1 MTERQHKVTP
11 MPDRKTE
18 PKNLKEIAANQH
30 QALLESEETKPLR
43 ILECPPELGPQAR
56 LEWERIAGELIK
68 LGILSSFDR
77 GRLAAYCCAYAL
89 WIEGMDMVQK
99 HGAMIKSPNGYP
111 MQSPYL
117 SHANKQFE
125 IMMKIA
131 TEFGFT
137 PASRARIFTYS
148 QKNSMLLE
156 AVDETDDGSA
166 W

>member
-1 MTERQHKVTP
+1 
-11 MPDRKTE
+11 
-18 PKNLKEIAANQH
+18 
-30 QALLESEETKPLR
+30 
-43 ILECPPELGPQAR
+43 
-56 LEWERIAGELIK
+56 
-68 LGILSSFDR
+68 
-77 GRLAAYCCAYAL
+77 
-89 WIEGMDMVQK
+89 
-99 HGAMIKSPNGYP
+99 

-137 PASRARIFTYS
+137 PASRARIFPYA

-156 AVDETDDGSA
+156 AIDETDNGSV

>member
-1 MTERQHKVTP
+1 
-11 MPDRKTE
+11 
-18 PKNLKEIAANQH
+18 
-30 QALLESEETKPLR
+30 
-43 ILECPPELGPQAR
+43 
-56 LEWERIAGELIK
+56 

-77 GRLAAYCCAYAL
+77 GPLAAYCCAYAL

>member
-1 MTERQHKVTP
+1 
-11 MPDRKTE
+11 MPDQKTSPE
-18 PKNLKEIAANQH
+18 NLKQVAASQH
-30 QALLESEETKPLR
+30 QAQLNSEEIKPQR

-56 LEWERIAGELIK
+56 LEWERIARELTV
-68 LGILSSFDR
+68 LGILSTFDR
-77 GRLAAYCCAYAL
+77 GPLAAYCCAYAL
-89 WIEGMDMVQK
+89 WIEAMEMVQA
-99 HGAMIKSPNGYP
+99 HGSMIKSPNGYP

-117 SHANKQFE
+117 SHGNKQFE

-156 AVDETDDGSA
+156 AVDETTNGLAS

>member
-1 MTERQHKVTP
+1 
-11 MPDRKTE
+11 MPDRKTA
-18 PKNLKEIAANQH
+18 PKNLKEVAASQH
-30 QALLESEETKPLR
+30 QVRLETEEIKPQR

-56 LEWERIAGELIK
+56 LEWERIASELTI

-77 GRLAAYCCAYAL
+77 GPLAAYCCAYAL
-89 WIEGMDMVQK
+89 WIEAMDMVQK

-117 SHANKQFE
+117 SHSNKQFE

-137 PASRARIFTYS
+137 PASRARIFSYS
-148 QKNSMLLE
+148 HRNTMLLE
-156 AVDETDDGSA
+156 AIEKTDDGTL

>member
-1 MTERQHKVTP
+1 
-11 MPDRKTE
+11 MPDSKSI
-18 PKNLKEIAANQH
+18 PNSLKEVAANEH
-30 QALLESEETKPLR
+30 QARLESTETKINR
-43 ILECPPELGPQAR
+43 ILECPPELGAQAR
-56 LEWERIAGELIK
+56 LEWNRITPGLTI
-68 LGILSSFDR
+68 LGILSSFDL
-77 GRLAAYCCAYAL
+77 GPLAAYCTAYGL
-89 WIEGMDMVQK
+89 WIEAIEMVQK

-156 AVDETDDGSA
+156 AIDEIDDRDIR
-166 W
+166 

>member
-1 MTERQHKVTP
+1 
-11 MPDRKTE
+11 
-18 PKNLKEIAANQH
+18 
-30 QALLESEETKPLR
+30 
-43 ILECPPELGPQAR
+43 
-56 LEWERIAGELIK
+56 
-68 LGILSSFDR
+68 
-77 GRLAAYCCAYAL
+77 
-89 WIEGMDMVQK
+89 MVQK

-137 PASRARIFTYS
+137 PASRARVFTYS
-148 QKNSMLLE
+148 HRNTMLLE
-156 AVDETDDGSA
+156 AIEKTDDGSQ

>member
-1 MTERQHKVTP
+1 
-11 MPDRKTE
+11 
-18 PKNLKEIAANQH
+18 
-30 QALLESEETKPLR
+30 
-43 ILECPPELGPQAR
+43 LGV
-56 LEWERIAGELIK
+56 
-68 LGILSSFDR
+68 LSSFDR
-77 GRLAAYCCAYAL
+77 GPLAAYCRAYSL
-89 WIEGMDMVQK
+89 WIDAMDMVQK

-137 PASRARIFTYS
+137 PAIHTRIFSYS
-148 QKNSMLLE
+148 QKNSMLLD
-156 AVDETDDGSA
+156 AVDETDDGTIN